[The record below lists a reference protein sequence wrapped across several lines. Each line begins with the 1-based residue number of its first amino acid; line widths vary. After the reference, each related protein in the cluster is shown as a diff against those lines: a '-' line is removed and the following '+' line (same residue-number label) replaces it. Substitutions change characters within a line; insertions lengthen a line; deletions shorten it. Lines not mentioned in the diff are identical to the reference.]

1 MQRCGITLLILL
13 RCRTSFVR
21 TLRYLIRIL
30 TVFKFTVDLEHD
42 SRFFMHPSTTW
53 PHEGFATRN
62 NRSLSALMRLAS
74 RESEN
79 LPPSGFR
86 PRIGRF
92 SCRTLRACGAAAS
105 CAWRTR
111 EVSRTVHGHTTR
123 GIINATSAAPPPH
136 APRAFT
142 HRAPTRTHP
151 TRPRC
156 APYPF
161 EAYTTLSAAFSQAG
175 SLKMRKP
182 RCRSASHSPAAA
194 SPTES
199 APFGH
204 AFTQ

>member
-1 MQRCGITLLILL
+1 MKASPRETIAACPPSCGSLPEKA
-13 RCRTSFVR
+13 RTS
-21 TLRYLIRIL
+21 
-30 TVFKFTVDLEHD
+30 
-42 SRFFMHPSTTW
+42 
-53 PHEGFATRN
+53 
-62 NRSLSALMRLAS
+62 
-74 RESEN
+74 
-79 LPPSGFR
+79 R
-86 PRIGRF
+86 PRAFAQESGGSLVALYGRAA
-92 SCRTLRACGAAAS
+92 CRPRAPATS
-105 CAWRTR
+105 RAWRTR
-111 EVSRTVHGHTTR
+111 GVSRTVHGHTAR

>member
-1 MQRCGITLLILL
+1 MLILL

-30 TVFKFTVDLEHD
+30 TVL
-42 SRFFMHPSTTW
+42 
-53 PHEGFATRN
+53 
-62 NRSLSALMRLAS
+62 
-74 RESEN
+74 N
-79 LPPSGFR
+79 LPS
-86 PRIGRF
+86 I
-92 SCRTLRACGAAAS
+92 
-105 CAWRTR
+105 WN
-111 EVSRTVHGHTTR
+111 TTR
-123 GIINATSAAPPPH
+123 DFLCIQAQLGRMKALPRETIAACPPSCGSLPEKARTSR
-136 APRAFT
+136 PRAFAQESGGSLVALYGRAACRPRAPGERAGSHARSTGTRPAASSTPRAPRLRPT

-151 TRPRC
+151 TRTRC